1 MVVCA
6 VPIGAAG
13 HRIQSDYVKSRFH
26 FSTIRK
32 NIFLWVE
39 ECERLVTSVCGSR
52 ATASKDDTLT
62 RSAVDGF

>member
-1 MVVCA
+1 MRPA
-6 VPIGAAG
+6 NTTLMTSGETSP
-13 HRIQSDYVKSRFH
+13 FH